1 MTPEPPHP
9 QQTVI
14 VQQPPSNG
22 LGVAGFVT
30 SLVSLL
36 FTCGF
41 LSPISLLL
49 SLIGLTKKP
58 RGFAIA
64 GSLISGLQLLLI
76 LIIGVGP
83 ILALVG
89 LGISIREDQI
99 ELYDKNRVEVLETL
113 RTTDKHEDIRKIRT
127 DYSLVDDKDLKKAL
141 REAELR
147 VPAPTSYN
155 LSEEPTPTEA
165 Q

>member
-1 MTPEPPHP
+1 MQEQPTPP

-14 VQQPPSNG
+14 IQQAPTNG

-41 LSPISLLL
+41 LSPVSFLL

-58 RGFAIA
+58 RGLAIA
-64 GSLISGLQLLLI
+64 GAIISALQLLVL
-76 LIIGVGP
+76 LLVGVGP
-83 ILALVG
+83 ILALIG
-89 LGISIREDQI
+89 MGISMREEQV

-113 RTTDKHEDIRKIRT
+113 RTTDRYEEVSQISS
-127 DYSLVDDKDLKKAL
+127 DYSLVNDEELKSAL
-141 REAELR
+141 EDARSR
-147 VPAPTSYN
+147 VPAPSP
-155 LSEEPTPTEA
+155 SDFDDGVVPAVP
-165 Q
+165 